1 MAQARVLP
9 AQATA
14 TEPVAQ
20 VNRGVELSDKPVEEM
35 TSFAGQDLRDEPI
48 PQVTLIGA
56 NFEGA
61 ILKRCDFS
69 KRDLSHADFRDADL
83 YRAVFKETNL
93 YTTNFRGA
101 DLTRADFRGARL
113 YGVNIYDADVTRAVF
128 DETVIEE
135 KDGDFSK
142 AADVY
147 ITLNRVLKENGDVE
161 RAAAYYYRQRVC
173 QRRTRASQLS
183 ALLERIFFD
192 WLVGYGE
199 KPIRT
204 VYAAI
209 LTIVACA
216 PTSPAWSCFPRVGP
230 GPRRRRPGESA
241 DTREAA
247 DRARTEP
254 HRLRRG
260 RHEHLAPD
268 RLGTHAYG
276 RGSAA
281 RRDPASGDTDRIQSE
296 GDQRLRKAL
305 RRIDTCTPEECDG

>member
-14 TEPVAQ
+14 TEPVAE

-56 NFEGA
+56 SFEGA

-83 YRAVFKETNL
+83 YRAVFKEANL

-161 RAAAYYYRQRVC
+161 RAAAYYRQRVC

-183 ALLERIFFD
+183 ALLERIFD

-216 PTSPAWSCFPRVGP
+216 PTYLLLGHASPGSVQDLGGAAPENLQTLGKLPTALELSLIAFVG
-230 GPRRRRPGESA
+230 A
-241 DTREAA
+241 DMNTWRLTGW
-247 DRARTEP
+247 ARTLMAVEA
-254 HRLRRG
+254 LLG
-260 RHEHLAPD
+260 VILLAVILIGFS
-268 RLGTHAYG
+268 RKVI
-276 RGSAA
+276 
-281 RRDPASGDTDRIQSE
+281 RD
-296 GDQRLRKAL
+296 
-305 RRIDTCTPEECDG
+305 